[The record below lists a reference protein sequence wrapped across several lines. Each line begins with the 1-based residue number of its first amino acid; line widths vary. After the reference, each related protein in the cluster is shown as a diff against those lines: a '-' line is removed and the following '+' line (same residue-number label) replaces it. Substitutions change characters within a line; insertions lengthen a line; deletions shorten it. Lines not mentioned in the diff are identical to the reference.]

1 MTLLLLKTKIFKSA
15 VNCFDVAIQRD
26 LYVPFFKLEL
36 KVIANTSQKIEYILV
51 DHSLYI
57 NKRLSYN
64 LVNIKNLVMR

>member
-1 MTLLLLKTKIFKSA
+1 M
-15 VNCFDVAIQRD
+15 
-26 LYVPFFKLEL
+26 YFFKMEL

-64 LVNIKNLVMR
+64 LVNIKKFSNVLNKKMYLLKPLVIDSNA

>member
-1 MTLLLLKTKIFKSA
+1 MLLYNEISM
-15 VNCFDVAIQRD
+15 
-26 LYVPFFKLEL
+26 YFFKLEL

-64 LVNIKNLVMR
+64 LVNIKNLVIC

>member
-1 MTLLLLKTKIFKSA
+1 M
-15 VNCFDVAIQRD
+15 
-26 LYVPFFKLEL
+26 YFFKLEL

-64 LVNIKNLVMR
+64 LVNTKNLVIC